1 MNKKEN
7 VILII
12 ILSTLSL
19 FLISAYIIEYGLG
32 HKPCNLCLY
41 QRIPYFISIGL
52 ILTILLIKKY
62 EKTNLL
68 ILSLVSI
75 AGACLAFYHVGI
87 EYGFFSEAFCEVKKI
102 LSDNSDYKQLLKDLK
117 DNPLSCKNVTF
128 RIFGLSLA
136 TINTIFSLGL
146 SAIFTKLFIDYG
158 KNK

>member
-1 MNKKEN
+1 MSKKEN

-32 HKPCNLCLY
+32 HRPCNLCLY

-52 ILTILLIKKY
+52 ILIILLIKKY

>member
-1 MNKKEN
+1 MSKKEN

-32 HKPCNLCLY
+32 HKPCNLCLN

>member
-1 MNKKEN
+1 MSKKEN
-7 VILII
+7 IILII
-12 ILSTLSL
+12 IFSTLSL

-52 ILTILLIKKY
+52 ILGILLIKKY

-68 ILSLVSI
+68 ILTLVSI
-75 AGACLAFYHVGI
+75 ASACLAFYHVGI
-87 EYGFFSEAFCEVKKI
+87 EYGFFPETFCEANKI
-102 LSDNSDYKQLLKDLK
+102 SSGNNDYKQLLKDLR
-117 DNPLSCKNVTF
+117 DSPWSCKNVTF

-136 TINTIFSLGL
+136 TINTVFSLGL
-146 SAIFTKLFIDYG
+146 SVIFSKLFIDYG

>member
-1 MNKKEN
+1 MSKKEN

-117 DNPLSCKNVTF
+117 DNPWSCKNVTF

-136 TINTIFSLGL
+136 TINTVFSLGL
-146 SAIFTKLFIDYG
+146 SVIFSKLFIDYG

>member
-1 MNKKEN
+1 MSKKEN
-7 VILII
+7 AILII

-19 FLISAYIIEYGLG
+19 FLISAYIIEYGFG
-32 HKPCNLCLY
+32 HRPCNLCLY

-52 ILTILLIKKY
+52 ILSILLIKKY

-68 ILSLVSI
+68 ILALVSI

-87 EYGFFSEAFCEVKKI
+87 EYGFFPETFCEANKI
-102 LSDNSDYKQLLKDLK
+102 SSDNNDYKQLLQDLK
-117 DNPLSCKNVTF
+117 DSPWSCKNVTF

-146 SAIFTKLFIDYG
+146 SVIFTKLFIDYG

>member
-1 MNKKEN
+1 MSKKEN

-102 LSDNSDYKQLLKDLK
+102 LSDNSDYKQLLQDLK
-117 DNPLSCKNVTF
+117 DSPWSCKNVTF

-146 SAIFTKLFIDYG
+146 SVIFSKLFIDYG

>member
-1 MNKKEN
+1 MSKKEN
-7 VILII
+7 AILII
-12 ILSTLSL
+12 IFSTLSL

>member
-1 MNKKEN
+1 MSKKEN

-52 ILTILLIKKY
+52 ILAILLIKKY

-136 TINTIFSLGL
+136 TINTIFSLWL

-158 KNK
+158 KIK

>member
-1 MNKKEN
+1 MSKKEN

-62 EKTNLL
+62 KKTNLL

>member
-1 MNKKEN
+1 MSKKEN

-62 EKTNLL
+62 KKTNLL

-136 TINTIFSLGL
+136 TINTIISLGL

>member
-1 MNKKEN
+1 MSKKEN

-52 ILTILLIKKY
+52 ILAILLIKKY

-146 SAIFTKLFIDYG
+146 SGIFTKLFIDYG

>member
-1 MNKKEN
+1 MSKKEN

-102 LSDNSDYKQLLKDLK
+102 LLDNSDYKQLLKDLK

>member
-1 MNKKEN
+1 MSKKEN